1 MTQEQSIRFNIH
13 VAKLKLN
20 EARNVICIDEIQ
32 KLHINSAI
40 EFYIEELKD
49 LKISLNNLISQQSR

>member
-13 VAKLKLN
+13 FTKLKLN
-20 EARNVICIDEIQ
+20 EARNVVCIDEIQ

-49 LKISLNNLISQQSR
+49 LKISLNNLISQQSK